1 MLLDPMHDFV
11 LRGRVGHLI
20 VPVDDIDRTLQRIL
34 ALAPDRRAEMQLVA
48 RHGVPRVADHL
59 VDNLFEADVAFLGR
73 QQVEDRLQP
82 VELVALRRIVQHT
95 RELTRI
101 QIVPVGSIGM

>member
-1 MLLDPMHDFV
+1 MLEDVRELLFGISWDVQILDRPHRIEIVAAALLEGLLDLLVAEDGFI
-11 LRGRVGHLI
+11 HLI
-20 VPVDDIDRTLQRIL
+20 L
-34 ALAPDRRAEMQLVA
+34 
-48 RHGVPRVADHL
+48 
-59 VDNLFEADVAFLGR
+59 
-73 QQVEDRLQP
+73 DRLQP